1 MTRILVLA
9 ISLLC
14 AATTTA
20 QGTGAPEAL
29 GAPGAPWLSEH
40 ARGHPLAGRIWQP
53 ATARFVAPAAVVAA
67 LGRAR
72 FVLLGEKHDN
82 ADHHRIQAWLVGS
95 MIAAGRRPAL
105 AFEMFTGDQ
114 QAALDRHLSARPKDA
129 AGIGAAV
136 NWAESGWP
144 DWEQYQPIAQAALN
158 GGAAILA
165 ADLPRPVRRELS
177 RQGVSALGAERV
189 AALGLDQPL
198 PTDLAA
204 PLREEIA
211 ASHCGQLPETMIG
224 PMATVMTARDAQI
237 AAVLKRGAL
246 LAGHD
251 GAVLITG
258 KGHARND
265 RAVPFHL
272 RRGNGAAA
280 IVSLGLVEVA
290 EGVTDPAAYA
300 EFLGVDA
307 LGNGALP
314 STLSGSRP
322 SPTRTTPAPSSPSNC
337 GTRASGTKKK
347 LRNRNRAAGAPG
359 HATHGPAPGSNRR
372 APRTRAWTSRRAWEI
387 IRPIDS
393 DPSPPSG
400 DPAR

>member
-14 AATTTA
+14 ATTA
-20 QGTGAPEAL
+20 QGAEAP

-40 ARGHPLAGRIWQP
+40 ARGHPLAGRIWRP
-53 ATARFVAPAAVVAA
+53 EAARFVAPAAVVAA
-67 LGRAR
+67 LGQAR

-105 AFEMFTGDQ
+105 ALEMIASDQ
-114 QAALDRHLSARPKDA
+114 QAALDAHLAARPKDA

-136 NWAESGWP
+136 NWAQSGWP
-144 DWEQYQPIAQAALN
+144 DWEQYRPIAQAALD

-165 ADLPRPVRRELS
+165 ANLPRPLRRALA

-189 AALGLDQPL
+189 AALGLDRPL
-198 PTDLAA
+198 PEELAA
-204 PLREEIA
+204 ALREEIVV
-211 ASHCGQLPETMIG
+211 SHCGQLPESMIG
-224 PMATVMTARDAQI
+224 PMATVMTARDAQM
-237 AAVLKRGAL
+237 AAVLKRGAR

-265 RAVPFHL
+265 RGVPFHL
-272 RRGNGAAA
+272 RRGDETAS

-290 EGVTDPAAYA
+290 EGVTEPAAYG
-300 EFLGVDA
+300 EFLGA
-307 LGNGALP
+307 EALP
-314 STLSGSRP
+314 FDFVWF
-322 SPTRTTPAPSSPSNC
+322 TPIADPEDPCAKFAEQLKQARERHEKDTKAP
-337 GTRASGTKKK
+337 
-347 LRNRNRAAGAPG
+347 
-359 HATHGPAPGSNRR
+359 
-372 APRTRAWTSRRAWEI
+372 E
-387 IRPIDS
+387 
-393 DPSPPSG
+393 
-400 DPAR
+400 